1 MVVVVKDKIVQELKV
16 EMQVLLVIMV
26 VLVETKVTTLEDLVE
41 LMAVVMEVL
50 NLVNLREILVKVLL
64 GLSGVWA
71 DHSQIMR
78 HKLRGN

>member
-1 MVVVVKDKIVQELKV
+1 MVVVAKGKIITLLVV
-16 EMQVLLVIMV
+16 VTQVPMVIMV
-26 VLVETKVTTLEDLVE
+26 AAVEAKVTTLVV
-41 LMAVVMEVL
+41 MAVLTVVVMEVL
-50 NLVNLREILVKVLL
+50 NLVVVEEVLVKVLL